1 MKTPSTLVAAVL
13 LSAAMIGISCSANGA
28 QKADSTFDARVEHPA
43 YPKSGPRVV
52 IDESHR
58 NFHTASGRYRPFAQL
73 IGNDGYRVE
82 RVVRSS
88 PSDGLRNG
96 DILVISNAQGPK
108 NNLEWESAFT
118 TDEVAA
124 VRDWVSGGGSL
135 LLIADHFPMG
145 GAAEKLSLAF
155 GVEMSKGWPRT
166 PCTASPAR
174 RHRSSTARER
184 AARRPPHHR
193 RPQRRGVPDARRG
206 LHRTVDDVPA
216 KTVAFL
222 KLGATAQDYRPQAPK
237 IDRSGGNVRIS
248 PQYGD
253 PEPAA
258 GRAGDRDGVREGAG
272 GHPGRGRHDDRPD
285 HRRRPSVRHERAGQ
299 RQPPARTQHHALAVA
314 FGVIGT
320 LGPILPRISLVTIRF
335 THPVPILT
343 QEWSSPP

>member
-1 MKTPSTLVAAVL
+1 MKAPSTLVAAVL
-13 LSAAMIGISCSANGA
+13 LSAAMIGISCSANGS

-58 NFHTASGRYRPFAQL
+58 NFHTASGRYQPFAQL

-82 RVVRSS
+82 PGRGTFT
-88 PSDGLRNG
+88 PENLRRG

-145 GAAEKLSLAF
+145 GAAEKLSQAF
-155 GVEMSKGWPRT
+155 GVEMSKGVAEDTVHCVPGETTSLVYSRENGLLAGHPIT
-166 PCTASPAR
+166 DGRKAGESLTRVVAFTGQSMSVPAR
-174 RHRSSTARER
+174 
-184 AARRPPHHR
+184 
-193 RPQRRGVPDARRG
+193 
-206 LHRTVDDVPA
+206 
-216 KTVAFL
+216 TVAFL
-222 KLGATAQDYRPQAPK
+222 KLGATAQDYRPRAPK

-258 GRAGDRDGVREGAG
+258 GRAQGIAMEFGKGRVVILGEAAMMTAQITADGRPFGMNV
-272 GHPGRGRHDDRPD
+272 PGNDN
-285 HRRRPSVRHERAGQ
+285 
-299 RQPPARTQHHALAVA
+299 RQLALN
-314 FGVIGT
+314 IMHW
-320 LGPILPRISLVTIRF
+320 LSRL
-335 THPVPILT
+335 
-343 QEWSSPP
+343 E